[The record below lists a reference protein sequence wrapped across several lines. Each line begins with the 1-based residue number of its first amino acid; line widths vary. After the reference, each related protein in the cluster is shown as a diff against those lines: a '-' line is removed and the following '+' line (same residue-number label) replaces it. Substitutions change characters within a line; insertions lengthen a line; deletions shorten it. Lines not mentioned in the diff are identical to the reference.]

1 MNKFILT
8 LGFLL
13 IYSSVHSQQKII
25 LEGRIIAD
33 SLENTQINI
42 LNLTSSTGTT
52 NSDLGEF
59 TIEVKENDTLL
70 FSSVH
75 YEKVT
80 IIISEEIISQK
91 FLKVMLTE
99 KVIDLNEVIVKK
111 FDLTGNLSKDIE
123 KIKTYNYFESIPTS
137 KIPRLTSLGRQ
148 LYTAR
153 DGDIDPLLNIISGR
167 MKMLEKANENE
178 QLTFDV
184 QEGIDAIEIAV
195 FIRELQIPEEEIINF
210 VYYCATSPSYKKL
223 IENNNYLE
231 LLELFKEKA
240 PVFREFRGIEPA
252 ANSG

>member
-13 IYSSVHSQQKII
+13 IYAIVHSQQKII
-25 LEGRIIAD
+25 LEGRIITD
-33 SLENTQINI
+33 SLENSQINI
-42 LNLTSSTGTT
+42 LNLTSNTGTT

-80 IIISEEIISQK
+80 IIISEEIITQK
-91 FLKVMLTE
+91 FLKVVLRE
-99 KVIDLNEVIVKK
+99 KVIDLNEVIVRKM
-111 FDLTGNLSKDIE
+111 DLTGNLSKDIE
-123 KIKTYNYFESIPTS
+123 KIKTYNYYKGIPTS
-137 KIPRLTSLGRQ
+137 KKPRLTSLGRK

-153 DGDIDPLLNIISGR
+153 DGDIDPLLNMISGR
-167 MKMLEKANENE
+167 MQMLEKAIENE

-184 QEGIDAIEIAV
+184 QEGIDAIEYSV

-240 PVFREFRGIEPA
+240 PVFREIRGIKPA
-252 ANSG
+252 ATSN